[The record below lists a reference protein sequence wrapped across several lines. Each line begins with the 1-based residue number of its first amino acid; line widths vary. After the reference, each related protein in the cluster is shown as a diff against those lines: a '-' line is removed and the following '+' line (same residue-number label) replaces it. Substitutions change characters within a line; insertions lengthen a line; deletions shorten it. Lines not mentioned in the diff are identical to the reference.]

1 MLEGLIAVISVK
13 VPEPRFS
20 SQTKE
25 KLVNPEIKGIVDRG
39 FGERLAEWL
48 DENPKSARAIFEKCL
63 LAARAR
69 AAARSAR
76 DTIIR
81 K

>member
-1 MLEGLIAVISVK
+1 M
-13 VPEPRFS
+13 
-20 SQTKE
+20 
-25 KLVNPEIKGIVDRG
+25 NPEVKSVVDKVVS
-39 FGERLAEWL
+39 ERLYDFLA
-48 DENPKSARAIFEKCL
+48 ENPKTARSMIDKCI

-81 K
+81 KGALEGS

>member
-1 MLEGLIAVISVK
+1 M
-13 VPEPRFS
+13 
-20 SQTKE
+20 
-25 KLVNPEIKGIVDRG
+25 
-39 FGERLAEWL
+39 GEAFYDFLNEH
-48 DENPKSARAIFEKCL
+48 PKTARAIIEKCL

-69 AAARSAR
+69 AAARNAR

>member
-1 MLEGLIAVISVK
+1 MSEAFYDFLSEH
-13 VPEPRFS
+13 PR
-20 SQTKE
+20 TAKM
-25 KLVNPEIKGIVDRG
+25 IV
-39 FGERLAEWL
+39 
-48 DENPKSARAIFEKCL
+48 EKCL

-69 AAARSAR
+69 AAARNAR

>member
-1 MLEGLIAVISVK
+1 M
-13 VPEPRFS
+13 
-20 SQTKE
+20 
-25 KLVNPEIKGIVDRG
+25 
-39 FGERLAEWL
+39 GEAFYDFLAEH
-48 DENPKSARAIFEKCL
+48 PKAAKAIIEKCL

-69 AAARSAR
+69 AAARNAR

>member
-1 MLEGLIAVISVK
+1 V
-13 VPEPRFS
+13 
-20 SQTKE
+20 
-25 KLVNPEIKGIVDRG
+25 VDRG
-39 FGERLAEWL
+39 FGERLGEWL
-48 DENPKSARAIFEKCL
+48 EENPKSARAVFEKCL

>member
-1 MLEGLIAVISVK
+1 M
-13 VPEPRFS
+13 
-20 SQTKE
+20 
-25 KLVNPEIKGIVDRG
+25 
-39 FGERLAEWL
+39 GEAFYDFLAE
-48 DENPKSARAIFEKCL
+48 NPRAAKQIIEKCL